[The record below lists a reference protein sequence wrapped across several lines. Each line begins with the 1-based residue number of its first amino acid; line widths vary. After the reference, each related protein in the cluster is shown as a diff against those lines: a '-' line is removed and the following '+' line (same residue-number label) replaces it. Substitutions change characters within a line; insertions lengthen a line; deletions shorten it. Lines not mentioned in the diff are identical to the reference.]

1 MKRFVSLILAML
13 MLLSTSAF
21 AASLQWDFFVP
32 DSNTDSSAN
41 STAGYAVNDYVLIHG
56 GDCHVRDFPNIYGVS
71 LGVLKNGDTAQCLG
85 GKSTDSRGVLW
96 YEISYKGKVGWVS
109 SQYAY
114 LNGEGVQPS
123 YVKISG
129 GNCNMRDY
137 PSLNGAKLTVLKAGA
152 TAEYLSQTSTD
163 NRGVDWYYVS
173 YNGYNGWVSSK
184 YAKFTDSAESSS
196 SSSSSSSSYY
206 GYVKATSHK
215 VNLRDYPSLSGKDI
229 GTMDKGET
237 ATYLG
242 EQSVDYRGVIWY
254 KVRFAGKTGWI
265 SDRYTDLYY

>member
-1 MKRFVSLILAML
+1 MKRFISLILAVL
-13 MLLSTSAF
+13 MFSATAF
-21 AASLQWDFFVP
+21 ADSLQWDFFTGG
-32 DSNTDSSAN
+32 DYS
-41 STAGYAVNDYVLIHG
+41 AGYVNDDYVLISG

-129 GNCNMRDY
+129 GDCNMRDY
-137 PSLNGAKLTVLKAGA
+137 PSLNGGKLTVLRNGA
-152 TAEYLSQTSTD
+152 VADYLGQTSTD

-173 YNGYNGWVSSK
+173 YNGKTGWVSSK
-184 YAKFTDSAESSS
+184 YSYITDSPDSYPQSSS
-196 SSSSSSSSYY
+196 SVSY

-215 VNLRDYPSLSGKDI
+215 VNLRDEPNLSGEDI

-237 ATYLG
+237 ASYLG
-242 EQSVDYRGVIWY
+242 QKSTDSRGVVWY
-254 KVRFAGKTGWI
+254 KVRFEGKVGWV
-265 SDRYTDLYY
+265 SSRYSKLYN